1 MLEPLPADQFTREH
15 AAHLL
20 NRAGFGAPPAEVDR
34 FFALGLPAAV
44 ATLVQY
50 EKTPDTYPDPAWTTL
65 DPQEVARI
73 EAIRFL
79 PDDQKRAAQQE
90 IRKTYRR
97 EDLELIVWWLERMR
111 TTTRPLQEKMTLFWH
126 SLFATSVVKV
136 RNPLLM
142 WKQNQT
148 FRSLA
153 TGNWPDLLVAMG
165 TDPAMLVWLD
175 GRVNKKDHPNEN
187 FAREVMELFT
197 LGEGNYTEQD
207 IKQSARAFAG
217 WHANPITAEFNPGRP
232 GEHDM
237 GTKTYLGQT
246 GPFSGEDILRI
257 LGNAPRSAQY
267 VCERLWRYF
276 GSEEP
281 NPQLTGAMA
290 GRFQDAGLNFKP
302 LLTALFLSRDFYAPE
317 IIRQQV
323 KGPIQWLVGSCRV
336 LERPL
341 PPPLLSYQMLRL
353 LGQVPFDPPSV
364 KGWDTGVSWIST
376 NTLLDRYNFSA
387 LLVGGQLMGLG
398 LGGGPKTFTPKP
410 KDNPGQGP
418 TPVQDPAMMQTQ
430 TPAAPPRPFPN
441 LQGIDIAL
449 LFTPQELADNDAFL
463 DALQKRLI
471 EGPLGETRRNSLRD
485 YLQKE
490 PPGPDRIKGAIRLLM
505 STPDYQL
512 T

>member
-1 MLEPLPADQFTREH
+1 MLEPFPADQFTREH

-44 ATLVQY
+44 VTLVQY
-50 EKTPDTYPDPAWTTL
+50 ERIPEQVPDPAWTVL

-90 IRKTYRR
+90 LRKTYRS

-111 TTTRPLQEKMTLFWH
+111 TTARPLQEKMTLFWH
-126 SLFATSVVKV
+126 SLFATSIVKV

-148 FRSLA
+148 FRGLA
-153 TGNWPDLLVAMG
+153 TGNWPELLVAMG

-197 LGEGNYTEQD
+197 LGEGNYTEDD

-217 WHANPITAEFNPGRP
+217 WHANPVTAEFNPGRP
-232 GEHDM
+232 GEHDTGM
-237 GTKTYLGQT
+237 KTYLGQT

-257 LGNAPRSAQY
+257 LGNTPRSAQY

-281 NPQLTGAMA
+281 NPQLTGALA
-290 GRFQDAGLNFKP
+290 ERFQNAGLDFKP
-302 LLTALFLSRDFYAPE
+302 LLATLFLSREFYAPE
-317 IIRQQV
+317 VVRQQV

-387 LLVGGQLMGLG
+387 LLVEGQPLG
-398 LGGGPKTFTPKP
+398 LGGVPKTFTPK
-410 KDNPGQGP
+410 
-418 TPVQDPAMMQTQ
+418 Q
-430 TPAAPPRPFPN
+430 TPQAVNPVMMENPAAGPLPLPP
-441 LQGIDIAL
+441 LQGVDL
-449 LFTPQELADNDAFL
+449 DHLFTPEELADNDRFL

-471 EGPLGETRRNSLRD
+471 EGPLGETRRNSLRA
-485 YLQKE
+485 YLQNS

-512 T
+512 S